1 MHEATGNHGTLA
13 LAGRGSWGNPIKIAA
28 KCFFN
33 LGKHMVGFSGVF
45 FEICLERWGFHQDG
59 DRIAVVYT
67 R

>member
-1 MHEATGNHGTLA
+1 LEVVET
-13 LAGRGSWGNPIKIAA
+13 PIKIAA